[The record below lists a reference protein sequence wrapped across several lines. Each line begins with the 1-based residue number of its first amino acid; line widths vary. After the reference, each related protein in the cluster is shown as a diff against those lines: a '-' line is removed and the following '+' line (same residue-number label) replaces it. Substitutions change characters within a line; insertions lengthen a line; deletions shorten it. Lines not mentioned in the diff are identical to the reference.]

1 MLDFK
6 EQNDKERAFFEQDFS
21 PIKEILRRVR
31 NSLVTG
37 ENLSVTDLNL
47 SNIINFNRAETLVYI
62 TLFQSGQKFIRYG
75 SKRQDL
81 ETTLNRNVEMLRK
94 NKRFGDFTVN
104 DEDKCRIMLEYVI
117 DRHSVS
123 PAKLNSVR
131 FDNSRFEIG
140 INGLELRK
148 DGVSY
153 YYMPTDAVS
162 LSHMW
167 LRSVL

>member
-47 SNIINFNRAETLVYI
+47 SNIINFNRTETLVYI

-104 DEDKCRIMLEYVI
+104 DV
-117 DRHSVS
+117 
-123 PAKLNSVR
+123 
-131 FDNSRFEIG
+131 
-140 INGLELRK
+140 
-148 DGVSY
+148 GVCY
-153 YYMPTDAVS
+153 
-162 LSHMW
+162 
-167 LRSVL
+167 R